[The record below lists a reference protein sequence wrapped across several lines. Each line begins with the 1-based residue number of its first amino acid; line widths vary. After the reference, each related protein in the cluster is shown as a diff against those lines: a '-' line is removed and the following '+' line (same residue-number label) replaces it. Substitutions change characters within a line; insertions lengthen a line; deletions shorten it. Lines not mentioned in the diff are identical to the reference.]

1 MKTTTA
7 IVSTAIAALAA
18 NAAGG
23 ILELDFA
30 GNGGSG
36 LLPGNEVGA
45 NTADSDTS
53 NAIGGEVGG
62 GLTYDDATNVLS
74 FDFEFSGLNGG
85 LFDAAS
91 GIHFH
96 IAAPGVDPLN
106 ETGGIAYNL
115 NSGTDANVSLSTP
128 LVAIGASSGRV
139 TGTANILPEDVA
151 DLLAGNFYLNIH
163 SGDFTGGELRG
174 NIVPAPGAAGV
185 LALAGAATLRRRR

>member
-1 MKTTTA
+1 MKTIA

-18 NAAGG
+18 NASGG

-36 LLPGNEVGA
+36 LLPGNEVGP

-53 NAIGGEVGG
+53 MASGGEVGG
-62 GLTYDDATNVLS
+62 GLTFDDATNVLS

-96 IAAPGVDPLN
+96 IATPGVDPFN

-115 NSGTDANVSLSTP
+115 NDGEDENVFLTSDLI
-128 LVAIGASSGRV
+128 AIGASSGRV

-185 LALAGAATLRRRR
+185 LALAGIAGVRRRR